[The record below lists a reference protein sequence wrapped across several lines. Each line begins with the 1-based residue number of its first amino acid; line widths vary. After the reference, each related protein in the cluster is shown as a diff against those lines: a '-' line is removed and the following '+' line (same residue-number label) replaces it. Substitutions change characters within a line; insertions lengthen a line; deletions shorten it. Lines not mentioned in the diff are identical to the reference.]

1 MKHARPQWYTS
12 LPFLVSARRWTVFK
26 LQWRLKGV
34 RSVDD
39 QELARKNAE
48 GSVEVEPEDPCLYLD
63 AGNNGVM
70 YAGARKLKASVS
82 NLKDLTV
89 RGYRIR
95 DGHRHQTLAA
105 TGRFMNGTS
114 PCPFPVP

>member
-12 LPFLVSARRWTVFK
+12 LPFLVSADEAVFK

-39 QELARKNAE
+39 QELAQKECGRFRGSGAG
-48 GSVEVEPEDPCLYLD
+48 GSVPVSGG
-63 AGNNGVM
+63 GNNGVM

-95 DGHRHQTLAA
+95 AGHRHQTLAA
-105 TGRFMNGTS
+105 Y
-114 PCPFPVP
+114 PEDL